1 MPVATLA
8 IIITSLNGGG
18 SSNSDN
24 KLPNPSTAILSFDE
38 VQKNFNEDGQWFN
51 KTYLTSE
58 DLSNYHSMNIDAFD
72 NLENHLEYVEL
83 PSNLILNNNQN
94 PLL

>member
-1 MPVATLA
+1 
-8 IIITSLNGGG
+8 
-18 SSNSDN
+18 
-24 KLPNPSTAILSFDE
+24 
-38 VQKNFNEDGQWFN
+38 
-51 KTYLTSE
+51 
-58 DLSNYHSMNIDAFD
+58 MNIDAFD